1 VKIAI
6 IGSRSLADYDSHA
19 ILRHIPKN
27 VTAIISGGAKGI
39 DAWAERFA
47 QGKGMRF
54 IKILPNYQKYGKK
67 APISRNKEIVRQA
80 DLVLAIWD
88 FKSRGTANAIVT
100 CIKEGVPVRILSGK
114 PPSALRH
121 SRLIK
126 L

>member
-1 VKIAI
+1 MKIAI
-6 IGSRSLADYDSHA
+6 IGSRSLTDYDSHA
-19 ILRHIPKN
+19 ILRYIPKN

-47 QGKGMRF
+47 QDRGLRF
-54 IKILPNYQKYGKK
+54 IEILPDYQKYGKK
-67 APISRNKEIVRQA
+67 APIFRNREIVRQA

-88 FKSRGTANAIVT
+88 FKSRGTANAIVA

-114 PPSALRH
+114 PPSAFRR

-126 L
+126 F